1 MKNGKKVKLKI
12 YNNLKIFYGTI
23 DYKELKSIYIT
34 IQAWAEPKIYS
45 ENWKR
50 IVLSQ
55 SREIKHTIYDNIN
68 NNIFYE
74 NIIVDLDVRYSGIE
88 VEKKSFMNLEI
99 TLLTK
104 PNIDFKAQ
112 STKDSVKKIIRQ
124 VCMNNLNRNKYFD
137 FYLTKRDLIV

>member
-1 MKNGKKVKLKI
+1 MKNGKKVKLKL
-12 YNNLKIFYGTI
+12 YNNLKISYGTI

-34 IQAWAEPKIYS
+34 IQSWATPKACS
-45 ENWKR
+45 DNWKR
-50 IVLSQ
+50 IVLSH

-68 NNIFYE
+68 SDFFYE

-104 PNIDFKAQ
+104 PNIDFKCLNTRDA
-112 STKDSVKKIIRQ
+112 VKKIIKQ
-124 VCMNNLNRNKYFD
+124 VCLHNLNRNKYFD
-137 FYLTKRDLIV
+137 FYLTKKELTV

>member
-23 DYKELKSIYIT
+23 DYKELKSVYIT
-34 IQAWAEPKIYS
+34 IQSWVSPKVYS
-45 ENWKR
+45 DNWKR

-55 SREIKHTIYDNIN
+55 SREIKHTIFDNIN
-68 NNIFYE
+68 DKIFYE

-112 STKDSVKKIIRQ
+112 ETRDSIKKVIRQ
-124 VCMNNLNRNKYFD
+124 VCVNNLNRNKYFD
-137 FYLTKRDLIV
+137 FYLTKKELSV

>member
-23 DYKELKSIYIT
+23 DYKDLKSIYVT
-34 IQAWAEPKIYS
+34 IQSWVSPKVYS
-45 ENWKR
+45 DNWKR

-55 SREIKHTIYDNIN
+55 SREIKHTIFDNIN
-68 NNIFYE
+68 HNIFYD

-88 VEKKSFMNLEI
+88 IEKKSFINLEL

-104 PNIDFKAQ
+104 PNIDFKSQ
-112 STKDSVKKIIRQ
+112 ETKDSIKKLVKQIYAH
-124 VCMNNLNRNKYFD
+124 NLNKNKYFD
-137 FYLTKRDLIV
+137 FYLTKKELSV